1 MPYLN
6 LFLCIENVAS
16 GGIWVGREERG
27 GGMQRPSKGST
38 QVFMIHEL
46 SDRLWMCII
55 RGPEAGGGC
64 CVCADS

>member
-1 MPYLN
+1 
-6 LFLCIENVAS
+6 
-16 GGIWVGREERG
+16 
-27 GGMQRPSKGST
+27 MQRPSKGST